1 MGVGS
6 ILKLLYP
13 GSGITAIK
21 SIIKRIKKQ
30 NQWNWLENKCFI
42 NMCTKTDN
50 ILFDTFGPLVPFVD
64 FQLNKKKLYRG
75 SSNNHS
81 IGSNLP
87 SGFKCAKNPKLNHAI

>member
-1 MGVGS
+1 
-6 ILKLLYP
+6 
-13 GSGITAIK
+13 
-21 SIIKRIKKQ
+21 
-30 NQWNWLENKCFI
+30 
-42 NMCTKTDN
+42 MCTKTDN